1 MADDIRQRIIASVF
15 SKRNA
20 SGSLEEQYIAH
31 VKIFEDVAP
40 GNDDGGK
47 KARYIL
53 LSLTH
58 RGPGMIHK
66 SRENPNGSFSIGKSW
81 DLKDL
86 TALEVHGRVPGF
98 DITFARR
105 YRWQTESWD
114 EQEAFLIAT
123 VRLFRRVMRGQTPL
137 LVGWNMPDGP
147 GGQLNVST
155 NSGQPAR
162 SNSPNLLTAR
172 TMTPG
177 PRSASPTQQQQ
188 PSPIGNGRP
197 SVDGRRTPS
206 PSPRSPYDNA
216 ASPGPPKQR
225 AYPPRVPVNRNPSPV
240 GTANVPREP
249 QRQPSFGREPQ
260 PLKVNRRPPNL
271 DERSFQREPDR
282 GESSVTS
289 PQVVRPGRVPSPQ
302 PPGRD
307 GPSSQQQPPPSNRY
321 PKLDRP
327 SSPQA
332 EPSNYRNGVAPS
344 PKRSR
349 AGSRSDRA
357 PSPQPPADRGPMLT
371 NNRSRAPS
379 PNAAADSSKP
389 RSRVG
394 SRPERAPS
402 PKPIPEPT
410 YNDRPNP
417 GLRSERGPS
426 PTPSSKS
433 DSRRQQQQQQ
443 RSRAGSRSER
453 DAPPE
458 VQSTPRR
465 RVEVPLPTPAP
476 APAPPPI
483 APSTAPAFEPAP
495 LRVPRAPVP
504 VSLSQGARKDPYARI
519 SFYDPAN
526 QTAVDRLLAAGG
538 EKGGGEEESNEATL
552 ANIEEMLD
560 GYEWAVSASVGGW
573 EEPIG
578 AADQIEARLL
588 KELGALEAANMY
600 SFVESDTRIATVL
613 GFIDEALKELDEMD
627 GSVTSYKIHLNAVN
641 DDISYIQSQNRGLQV
656 QTQNQRAL
664 LKELEGLLQTVQVD
678 RESLLLLTSQ
688 SLDKPASIP
697 RLEEAATELYKAL
710 QAGKETDM
718 AATMQRLDEYRTYNQ
733 QFCQRIV
740 QFLPMMFSYQADLIL
755 NNKSKDKKRDPLILA
770 SHAAMEEYLNHYAG
784 LIRYIREMDE
794 TRYGKLCGTY
804 FGTAGQLY
812 KDQVKALLDAYLA
825 LVRRATEDESEMNF
839 APLSSNSALSRGATM
854 RRAGTIVRSPLD
866 RGKDKDKDKERKG
879 ELRGYEAFGRILDQ
893 ICPVTYREDEFLSN
907 FLQINEN
914 GETFADYMGLDSYFR
929 RQASRWI
936 GLSKETQK
944 LLRGAMD
951 LIFSFLPEG
960 LKKWVDD
967 VLELDRLQMVGI
979 MAHLERYKL
988 DAEERGNM
996 FLAKLLQR
1004 QFQKMLSIHA
1014 RHLDELI
1021 KSIEATKLSSKK
1033 RKGVVH
1039 YIKYFPIFV
1048 NRVEGQLTGADSFE
1062 IRTVVDTAYEKLVNS
1077 MFESLQQMAKL
1088 EGEGEDK
1095 GQLNYHIILV
1105 GEDHFCIEGKLRTL
1119 INVAENMHSFVN
1131 ELSQQSLG
1139 SISGFIR
1146 RAETIYDENL
1156 SAYVRL
1162 VLRRPF
1168 QKLIDFVEGAEKLLK
1183 TMSASD

>member
-1 MADDIRQRIIASVF
+1 MADDVRQRIIASVF

-31 VKIFEDVAP
+31 VKIFEDSAP
-40 GNDDGGK
+40 GNDDSSK

-58 RGPGMIHK
+58 RGPGLIHK

-86 TALEVHGRVPGF
+86 TALEVSGRTPGF

-105 YRWQTESWD
+105 YRWQTEKWED
-114 EQEAFLIAT
+114 QEAFLIAT
-123 VRLFRRVMRGQTPL
+123 VRLYRRVMGGQTPL
-137 LVGWNMPDGP
+137 LMGWNMPDGP
-147 GGQLNVST
+147 SKQLSLST
-155 NSGQPAR
+155 TNAPPPR
-162 SNSPNLLTAR
+162 STSPNLLTPR
-172 TMTPG
+172 NVTPG
-177 PRSASPTQQQQ
+177 PRSAASGPYDQ
-188 PSPIGNGRP
+188 PSPVGNGRP
-197 SVDGRRTPS
+197 SVDGKRTPS
-206 PSPRSPYDNA
+206 PSPRSPYDNG

-225 AYPPRVPVNRNPSPV
+225 AYPPRVPVNRDPSPAAR
-240 GTANVPREP
+240 GTRPKEP
-249 QRQPSFGREPQ
+249 QTQGSIGRESQPSRSD
-260 PLKVNRRPPNL
+260 RRPPEL
-271 DERSFQREPDR
+271 DKRSFEGARNQDQNGPSSSRATRPD
-282 GESSVTS
+282 
-289 PQVVRPGRVPSPQ
+289 RVPSPQ
-302 PPGRD
+302 PPNRD
-307 GPSSQQQPPPSNRY
+307 IPSSQQQQQSRYPPPRLEAV
-321 PKLDRP
+321 PQP
-327 SSPQA
+327 QPESS
-332 EPSNYRNGVAPS
+332 SYRTGGAPS
-344 PKRSR
+344 PKRTR
-349 AGSRSDRA
+349 ADSRSERNA
-357 PSPQPPADRGPMLT
+357 SPPPPPADLGQALPS
-371 NNRSRAPS
+371 NRSRGVS
-379 PNAAADSSKP
+379 PNRAAESAKP

-394 SRPERAPS
+394 SRPERVPS
-402 PKPIPEPT
+402 PKPVPEPT
-410 YNDRPNP
+410 YNDRSSTGP
-417 GLRSERGPS
+417 RSERVPS

-443 RSRAGSRSER
+443 QQRSRAGSRSER
-453 DAPPE
+453 GPPPDI
-458 VQSTPRR
+458 QTTPRR
-465 RVEVPLPTPAP
+465 RAEALVPAP
-476 APAPPPI
+476 VPQVAPMLEPTFQPPSRP
-483 APSTAPAFEPAP
+483 PM
-495 LRVPRAPVP
+495 P

-519 SFYDPAN
+519 SFYDPVN
-526 QTAVDRLLAAGG
+526 QAAVDRLLAGG
-538 EKGGGEEESNEATL
+538 EKGIGEDESNEATL

-573 EEPIG
+573 EEPKG

-588 KELGALEAANMY
+588 KELGALDAANMY
-600 SFVESDTRIATVL
+600 SFVESDTRVATVL

-627 GSVTSYKIHLNAVN
+627 GSITSYKIHLNAVN

-656 QTQNQRAL
+656 QTQNQRGL
-664 LKELEGLLQTVQVD
+664 LKELEGLFQTVQVD
-678 RESLLLLTSQ
+678 RESLLMLTSQ
-688 SLDKPASIP
+688 SLDKPTGIP

-710 QAGKETDM
+710 QAGRETDM
-718 AATMQRLDEYRTYNQ
+718 AATMQRLDE
-733 QFCQRIV
+733 
-740 QFLPMMFSYQADLIL
+740 
-755 NNKSKDKKRDPLILA
+755 
-770 SHAAMEEYLNHYAG
+770 
-784 LIRYIREMDE
+784 
-794 TRYGKLCGTY
+794 
-804 FGTAGQLY
+804 
-812 KDQVKALLDAYLA
+812 
-825 LVRRATEDESEMNF
+825 
-839 APLSSNSALSRGATM
+839 GATM

-866 RGKDKDKDKERKG
+866 RGKDKDKDKDRKG

-893 ICPVTYREDEFLSN
+893 ICPITYREEEFLST
-907 FLQINEN
+907 FLQINET

-960 LKKWVDD
+960 MKKWVDD
-967 VLELDRLQMVGI
+967 VLELDKLQLVGI

-988 DAEERGNM
+988 DAEERGNT
-996 FLAKLLQR
+996 FLAKMLQR
-1004 QFQKMLSIHA
+1004 QFQRMLSYHA

-1105 GEDHFCIEGKLRTL
+1105 
-1119 INVAENMHSFVN
+1119 ENMHSFIN

-1139 SISGFIR
+1139 SIAGFIR
-1146 RAETIYDENL
+1146 RAETIYDENI
-1156 SAYVRL
+1156 SAYVHL

-1168 QKLIDFVEGAEKLLK
+1168 QRLVDFVDGAEKLLK
-1183 TMSASD
+1183 TMSPSDVSSNSSYNKAQLKKVIKETSTKDVKRHVDAMFKRVEKHFAEGDENSGGGGPGSVVPGTVLFVVWKACEDEMISITERFLKLIATCYRDSSAEYSVADVESAFKRYRA